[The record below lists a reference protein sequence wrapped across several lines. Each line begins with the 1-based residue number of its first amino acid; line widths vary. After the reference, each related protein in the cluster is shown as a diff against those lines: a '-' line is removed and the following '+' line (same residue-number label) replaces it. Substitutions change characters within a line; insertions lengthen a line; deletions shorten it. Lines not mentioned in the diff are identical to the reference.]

1 MHIFVHIHRHIC
13 IYIYVYVEHI
23 AHCVTFFNSCS
34 AGFVY
39 FFDRMVR
46 ICVCRF
52 VIVCKM
58 RRFCWY
64 VYFVFGCVVM
74 INAFLHCFFFL
85 RQCMW
90 AMQQRCDFSDRVR
103 FSKNCVFAYT
113 LWQSCIRIHLS
124 VSVALFSILAFCCI
138 RGLFAVLSLYQLLRL
153 AICLVICV
161 LRII

>member
-1 MHIFVHIHRHIC
+1 MYTFTDIYV
-13 IYIYVYVEHI
+13 YIYVYVEHI

-74 INAFLHCFFFL
+74 FNAFLHCFFFPGNVLWVMFAKIL
-85 RQCMW
+85 RGQCSN
-90 AMQQRCDFSDRVR
+90 D
-103 FSKNCVFAYT
+103 
-113 LWQSCIRIHLS
+113 
-124 VSVALFSILAFCCI
+124 
-138 RGLFAVLSLYQLLRL
+138 
-153 AICLVICV
+153 VIFRTECV
-161 LRII
+161 LVRIAFLRTRYDNLVFGFIYRFLLHCFLFLRFVVFVVYSRCFRCISFCG